1 MVVKFADTQ
10 KEKDQKRVHHV
21 GSTNLWGGIGLNNLP
36 PQYLT
41 VIILFFKFKPPPPKL
56 IQIFNFFF
64 KKKKGLPSNGGGSLS
79 QLSGLNALGVQQLL
93 AASSQNSLA
102 NTQGKQKNKRPASS
116 SFTKFIYFSSFFL
129 AAALQSLANLQSQAG
144 LGGMNGAANGQS
156 PAASAVNDLNSSL
169 AALANFNSQ
178 NIFGSLGKVN

>member
-36 PQYLT
+36 PQYMT
-41 VIILFFKFKPPPPKL
+41 VIIPFNLIPFPLNFKF
-56 IQIFNFFF
+56 FF
-64 KKKKGLPSNGGGSLS
+64 KKKGLPSNGGGSLS

-102 NTQGKQKNKRPASS
+102 NTQGKQTKQKTASS
-116 SFTKFIYFSSFFL
+116 CIY
-129 AAALQSLANLQSQAG
+129 
-144 LGGMNGAANGQS
+144 
-156 PAASAVNDLNSSL
+156 
-169 AALANFNSQ
+169 
-178 NIFGSLGKVN
+178 

>member
-41 VIILFFKFKPPPPKL
+41 VIILFFSNLNHPPKL
-56 IQIFNFFF
+56 IQIFIFFF

-102 NTQGKQKNKRPASS
+102 NTQGKLNRKTKERPASVRLP
-116 SFTKFIYFSSFFL
+116 KFIFRRFFWQPL
-129 AAALQSLANLQSQAG
+129 Y
-144 LGGMNGAANGQS
+144 
-156 PAASAVNDLNSSL
+156 
-169 AALANFNSQ
+169 
-178 NIFGSLGKVN
+178 KVWPTYRVKPDSVE

>member
-21 GSTNLWGGIGLNNLP
+21 GSTTNLWGGIGINNLP

-41 VIILFFKFKPPPPKL
+41 VTSPNSICISDFLVNLLLFL
-56 IQIFNFFF
+56 
-64 KKKKGLPSNGGGSLS
+64 KGLPSNGGASLS

-102 NTQGKQKNKRPASS
+102 NTQGKTNKEA
-116 SFTKFIYFSSFFL
+116 
-129 AAALQSLANLQSQAG
+129 Q
-144 LGGMNGAANGQS
+144 
-156 PAASAVNDLNSSL
+156 
-169 AALANFNSQ
+169 Q
-178 NIFGSLGKVN
+178 N